1 MDEQQNGTIFAKAK
15 PLQKSH
21 IDRWFNEAV
30 EAKVA
35 EEPNQMAI
43 ASVDEHGRPSVRMVL
58 LKGYDQRGFIFYT
71 NYDSRK
77 GHQLTQNGYAAIC
90 MYWEPLQRQ
99 VCEIRM
105 LTTLEMLGSSS
116 DMLSLF
122 RMKMF

>member
-1 MDEQQNGTIFAKAK
+1 M
-15 PLQKSH
+15 
-21 IDRWFNEAV
+21 

-99 VCEIRM
+99 VSEVCM
-105 LTTLEMLGSSS
+105 SNTLAMLG
-116 DMLSLF
+116 LPSLDKLCVF
-122 RMKMF
+122 RTKAF